1 MHVKHRQTCRVCGSR
16 HLTPVIDLGEQHLQG
31 SFIKPG
37 RPLPSQRKLPTLLV
51 RCDVTKD
58 ENGCGLLQLGH
69 SFPTEVLYANYWY
82 RSGVNETMRNHLK
95 GIAAKATELISGDDL
110 RVLDIGCNDGTLLRC
125 YPDSFERIGVDP
137 SDIAAEIAP
146 PIRVVNTAF
155 PSDSAA
161 TGLADRK
168 VDIVTSIAMFYD
180 LDDPVEFAR
189 SVKSI
194 LAPTGIW
201 ILEMSYL
208 PAMLKQNAMDT
219 ICHEHQEYY
228 SLAVLEFIM
237 RRAGLR
243 VFAAELND
251 INGGSVRCYV
261 THGGCEQYDTP
272 STRAFLTQLRLSE
285 FELGLDADEPY
296 AAFQARILA
305 LRGEL
310 RSLLVS
316 LKHEGKR
323 VHVYG
328 ASTKGNVLLQ
338 WCGIDRGL
346 VECAADRNPAKH
358 GARTIGTEIPIIAE
372 EESRAMKPDY
382 YLVLPWHFRDEF
394 LRRERPTIMAGTKM
408 IFPLPKLEIV
418 GKAELDAARGAAMSA
433 GAPGPREQVLGVGA
447 PR

>member
-1 MHVKHRQTCRVCGSR
+1 M
-16 HLTPVIDLGEQHLQG
+16 
-31 SFIKPG
+31 
-37 RPLPSQRKLPTLLV
+37 RKLPMVLV
-51 RCDVTKD
+51 RCDVSKD
-58 ENGCGLLQLGH
+58 EKGCGLLQLAH
-69 SFPTEVLYANYWY
+69 SFPVEVLYANYWY

-95 GIAAKATELISGDDL
+95 GIAAEATALLSGDNL
-110 RVLDIGCNDGTLLRC
+110 RVVDIGCNDGTLLRC
-125 YPDSFERIGVDP
+125 YPESFDRIGVDP

-146 PIRVVNTAF
+146 PIRIVNTAF

-161 TGLADRK
+161 SVLTGRK
-168 VDIVTSIAMFYD
+168 ADIVTSIAMFYD

-189 SVKSI
+189 SVNSI
-194 LAPTGIW
+194 LASTGIW

-237 RRAGLR
+237 KRAGLR
-243 VFAAELND
+243 VFGAELNE
-251 INGGSVRCYV
+251 INGGSIRCYV
-261 THGGCEQYDTP
+261 THAGCEQYDGP
-272 STRAFLTQLRLSE
+272 STRTFLTQLRLSE
-285 FELGLDADEPY
+285 FDLGLDADEPY

-310 RSLLVS
+310 RGLLVS

-346 VECAADRNPAKH
+346 VECAADRNPEKH

-394 LRRERPTIMAGTKM
+394 LRRERATIMAGTKM

-418 GKAELDAARGAAMSA
+418 GKSELDAPRDDVKPA
-433 GAPGPREQVLGVGA
+433 GSRTSYGQGTRIGVA
-447 PR
+447 T

>member
-16 HLTPVIDLGEQHLQG
+16 HLAPVIDLGEQHLQG

-37 RPLPSQRKLPTLLV
+37 RPSPPQRKLPTLLV

-58 ENGCGLLQLGH
+58 ENACGLVQLAH

-95 GIAAKATELISGDDL
+95 GIVAKATSLICADNL

-125 YPDSFERIGVDP
+125 YPESFDRIGVDP
-137 SDIAAEIAP
+137 SDIAGEIAL
-146 PIRVVNTAF
+146 PIRVVNAAF
-155 PSDSAA
+155 PSNSAA
-161 TGLADRK
+161 MLLADRK

-189 SVKSI
+189 GIERI
-194 LAPTGIW
+194 LAPGGIW

-208 PAMLKQNAMDT
+208 PVMLKQNAMDT

-237 RRAGLR
+237 KRAGLR

-251 INGGSVRCYV
+251 INGGSIRCFV
-261 THGGCEQYDTP
+261 THALCEQYDTH
-272 STRAFLTQLRLSE
+272 SMRAFLAQLRMSE
-285 FELGLDADEPY
+285 FELALDADHPY
-296 AAFQARILA
+296 AAFQHRIST
-305 LRGEL
+305 LREQL
-310 RSLLVS
+310 RSLLAS
-316 LKHEGKR
+316 LKKEGKS

-338 WCGIDRGL
+338 WCGIDRTL
-346 VECAADRNPAKH
+346 VECAADRNPDKH
-358 GARTIGTEIPIIAE
+358 GARTIGTDIPIIAE
-372 EESRAMKPDY
+372 ADSRAMKPDY
-382 YLVLPWHFRDEF
+382 YLVLPWHFREEF
-394 LRRERPTIMAGTKM
+394 LRREHDTIMAGTRM
-408 IFPLPKLEIV
+408 IFPLPQLDII
-418 GKAELDAARGAAMSA
+418 GKAELDAERASRRKEPAA
-433 GAPGPREQVLGVGA
+433 
-447 PR
+447 